1 MSADILLERDMLYP
15 TSNGIEFGSIHIQ
28 VYSPDQN
35 ARVPLVLESKSGH
48 SPLKNIDTI
57 VRIMQSDIFDR
68 VFIDIK
74 KNIDIYIKISE
85 EQLKENGGHSYI
97 KIHFT
102 GNGIEYEG
110 ADR

>member
-1 MSADILLERDMLYP
+1 MSGDILLERDMLYP

-28 VYSPDQN
+28 VFSPDQN
-35 ARVPLVLESKSGH
+35 ARVPLVVESKSGH
-48 SPLKNIDTI
+48 SPLNNMDTI

-74 KNIDIYIKISE
+74 KSIDIYIKVSA
-85 EQLKENGGHSYI
+85 EQSSDYGNHSHI
-97 KIHFT
+97 KVCFT

-110 ADR
+110 TDR

>member
-28 VYSPDQN
+28 VYSPDQY
-35 ARVPLVLESKSGH
+35 ARVPLIIESKSGH
-48 SPLKNIDTI
+48 SPLKNIDSI

-74 KNIDIYIKISE
+74 KNIDIYIKVSE
-85 EQLKENGGHSYI
+85 EQLSEYGNHSHI
-97 KIHFT
+97 KVVFT
-102 GNGIEYEG
+102 DNGIEYEG
-110 ADR
+110 TDR

>member
-28 VYSPDQN
+28 VFSPDQY
-35 ARVPLVLESKSGH
+35 ARVPLVIESKSGD
-48 SPLKNIDTI
+48 SPLKNIDAI

-68 VFIDIK
+68 VYIDIK
-74 KNIDIYIKISE
+74 KKIDIYVKVSA
-85 EQLKENGGHSYI
+85 EQSAEFGNHSHV
-97 KIHFT
+97 KVCFT

-110 ADR
+110 TDR